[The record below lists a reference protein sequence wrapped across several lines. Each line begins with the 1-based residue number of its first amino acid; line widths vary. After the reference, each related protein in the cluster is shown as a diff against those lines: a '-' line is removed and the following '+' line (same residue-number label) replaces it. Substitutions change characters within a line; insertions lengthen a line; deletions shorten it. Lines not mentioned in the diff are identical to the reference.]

1 MKSACFVRKVDRL
14 GRVVLPAELRHELNI
29 AEQDNVEVQISGTS
43 LVIQKYEQA
52 CVFCGSSQDIL
63 AESVYLPTMPS
74 FVACFGITRTYTKVP
89 PSVLLC
95 LGDLLYIITI
105 KNLCL
110 EALFRG

>member
-52 CVFCGSSQDIL
+52 CVFSGHIGLS
-63 AESVYLPTMPS
+63 ESVYLPTMPS

>member
-29 AEQDNVEVQISGTS
+29 AEQDTVEVQISGTS

-63 AESVYLPTMPS
+63 AYRNRSI
-74 FVACFGITRTYTKVP
+74 CQQ
-89 PSVLLC
+89 C
-95 LGDLLYIITI
+95 LHSLR
-105 KNLCL
+105 
-110 EALFRG
+110 ALA